1 MIIRKLGIQDY
12 EKVWNDMREFTKNRN
27 ENTEDELWIL
37 EHNPIYTQGQAGKS
51 QHILN
56 SQNIKVVQTDRG
68 GQVTYHGPGQLVA
81 YILMNITAKKL
92 GVRNLVC
99 KLEEIIINTL
109 KEYNINACRKEKA
122 PGVYIGTKK
131 IASIGLRIKNGC
143 SYHGVAINV
152 NPDLSPFK
160 GINPCGFENLEMT
173 KVSDHFPKIT
183 MENFQEQF
191 LKQFWSKFNS

>member
-37 EHNPIYTQGQAGKS
+37 EHNPIYTQGQAGKA

-109 KEYNINACRKEKA
+109 KEYNINGCRKEKA

-173 KVSDHFPKIT
+173 KVSDHFPQIT
-183 MENFQEQF
+183 MESFQEQF

>member
-12 EKVWNDMREFTKNRN
+12 QQVWNAMREFTQNRSD
-27 ENTEDELWIL
+27 NTEDELWIL
-37 EHNPIYTQGQAGKS
+37 EHNPVYTQGQAGKA

-56 SQNIKVVQTDRG
+56 PANIQVVQTDRG

-81 YILMNITAKKL
+81 YVLMNIAAKKL
-92 GVRNLVC
+92 GIRNLVC
-99 KLEEIIINTL
+99 QLEEIIIKTL
-109 KEYNINACRKEKA
+109 KVYNINACRKEKA
-122 PGVYIGTKK
+122 PGVYVDAKK

-152 NPDLSPFK
+152 NPDLTPFK

-173 KVSDHFPKIT
+173 KVSEYYPQIT
-183 MENFQEQF
+183 IEHFQEQF
-191 LKQFWSKFNS
+191 IQQFLSF